1 MLLTAKWPREGFDLD
16 RQAGGPDR
24 DRIERDPGDAG
35 HRRPGRAPD
44 GLPAHAE
51 LQRAGTPP
59 RRSTRSTRPRSSATT
74 RRSSRRRAR
83 NDGGFPYT
91 PNERTAMETPPEERQ
106 QIFEGLWEEGGF
118 KFLWGGF
125 SDITRDLDA
134 NQIASDFI
142 RDKIREIVKDP
153 ATAEMLC
160 PKDHPFASKRP
171 PIDTDYFDTYNRD
184 NVKLVDLREHADRGD
199 HADGHPDDRR
209 ALRPRRHRLR
219 DRVRRR
225 DRGVATDGHPRLRR
239 CALSPT
245 SGPTGPARSS
255 GCRSPGSPTCSPSPA
270 RAARRSSRTCRS
282 RSSSTWSGS
291 PTASPTCAST
301 ATTGSKP
308 PRTRRM
314 RGPTTSPR
322 SRRSRSSRRRT
333 PGTSGP
339 TSRASR
345 GSSCPTRAEWS
356 RTARCATRPP
366 TRVTAA
372 SSSRAPR
379 ARAASSQ
386 FGVTFG
392 ARVRASRSPGSAA

>member
-1 MLLTAKWPREGFDLD
+1 
-16 RQAGGPDR
+16 
-24 DRIERDPGDAG
+24 
-35 HRRPGRAPD
+35 
-44 GLPAHAE
+44 
-51 LQRAGTPP
+51 
-59 RRSTRSTRPRSSATT
+59 
-74 RRSSRRRAR
+74 
-83 NDGGFPYT
+83 
-91 PNERTAMETPPEERQ
+91 METPPEERQ

-142 RDKIREIVKDP
+142 RDKIRAIVEGPGDRRDAVPEGPPLRVEAP
-153 ATAEMLC
+153 AHRHRLLRHVQPRQREAR
-160 PKDHPFASKRP
+160 RP
-171 PIDTDYFDTYNRD
+171 TQ
-184 NVKLVDLREHADRGD
+184 HADRGD

-219 DRVRRR
+219 DGLRRR

-239 CALSPT
+239 CAVSPT

-255 GCRSPGSPTCSPSPA
+255 GCRSPASPTCSPSPV
-270 RAARRSSRTCRS
+270 RAARRSSRTCPS
-282 RSSSTWSGS
+282 PSSSTWSGS

-379 ARAASSQ
+379 R
-386 FGVTFG
+386 
-392 ARVRASRSPGSAA
+392 